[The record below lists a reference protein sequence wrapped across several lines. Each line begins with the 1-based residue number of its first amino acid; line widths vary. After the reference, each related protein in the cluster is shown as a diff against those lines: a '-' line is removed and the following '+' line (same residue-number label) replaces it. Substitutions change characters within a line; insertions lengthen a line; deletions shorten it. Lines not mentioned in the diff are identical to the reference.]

1 VFALAFTSFAFGK
14 AYWTSTDLS
23 KASASIATLTDS
35 AVASHSTGTLPDS
48 VWGPAWSAQNPESLA
63 RLTKGDLR
71 AASWVYY
78 GKLSKSIPEDKRKN
92 ARLSYLEW
100 LVSRWNEDKGG

>member
-1 VFALAFTSFAFGK
+1 MGYNIHTVSDGQVKQLCNRRVHNSRESRPHLVRKTFIPCFLVFALAFTSFAFGK

-63 RLTKGDLR
+63 RG
-71 AASWVYY
+71 
-78 GKLSKSIPEDKRKN
+78 
-92 ARLSYLEW
+92 
-100 LVSRWNEDKGG
+100 